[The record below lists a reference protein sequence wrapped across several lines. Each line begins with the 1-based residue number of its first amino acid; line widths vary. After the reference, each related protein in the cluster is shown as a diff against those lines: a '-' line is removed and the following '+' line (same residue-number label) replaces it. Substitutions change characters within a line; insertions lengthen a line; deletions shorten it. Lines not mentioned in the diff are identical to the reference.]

1 MKKTLIFLLLFCCFV
16 FNANASYK
24 DQLRAHWDFETVE
37 SGILLDMSGNSEN
50 GEIVG
55 DPEIVPGVVGKCMR
69 FSGNDYIKLFNQL
82 FFDGECNITVTCWF
96 KYETDPKA
104 TRQLFC
110 ISGDEPNF
118 DPMTFQFSYGKPSD
132 FSFEDC
138 KIGYKAIRAQKTN
151 FPMEFQR
158 DKWYFLTVVLCFD
171 GSISNLKIYIDGKLM
186 EDVTTLSHMTEYSPL
201 PAGKLCPTFHKPMD
215 ATIGALI
222 NYPAWNWIGCID
234 EMKFFTT
241 CLSENEIKNEMDQD
255 TLPCIESIDLFANS
269 KANGETKIFK
279 KHTILTEWKSYSKGT
294 LWYKNPIDVS
304 EGFET
309 QFIFKICDGT
319 AHPDG
324 RDDGGYPGNDG
335 FAFVLQSQ
343 GTDAVGEGGGD
354 LCYTGLVNGFA
365 VEFDTYMNTNEK
377 NKDYRDP
384 SPQHI
389 AIKYG
394 RNRKISAE
402 HKEDN
407 TITHRNYDMHS
418 DCTPYLCKIKYSKEN
433 KRFQVFVSK
442 TKSFPSEPLI
452 DVTNFDINKYY
463 DASKPTF
470 IGFTAATGL
479 SYEYHEIHDWRLCLG
494 SSLPKPDCDSSYFK
508 YQSFDNTGRLK
519 MLGSAKQIDNKIRLT
534 PSKQYEKGAVFRDVP
549 VPLAEEWDCTF
560 SFSMDDPYKG
570 KAPDNS
576 LPGADGI
583 SLIIHNDPREVEA
596 IGNTGMGIA
605 YSGIENAIAIEID
618 LFNNDKYQ
626 IEDMK
631 DPNGNHI
638 ALMVNKDKGK
648 LSAVHNNDN
657 PEFINKNIAKL
668 VSDNTKYYAR
678 VYHKYAQRLLRVWLS
693 DKEDDYGEPVLD
705 ISDFDI
711 TEYIRF
717 KHNGKA
723 YIGIG
728 AATGDANQTHYLH
741 SWSLCPKTTYGKI
754 VSSVEDK
761 DYEQLIS
768 PNPASDMLN
777 VRLPAG
783 VYSGT
788 IMIYGYMGNMLI
800 SEYTRSP
807 KNAIDISHLPIGVY
821 FVKVFAEGKVYDL
834 GKFIKQ

>member
-1 MKKTLIFLLLFCCFV
+1 MKKFYLLLCIIIATV
-16 FNANASYK
+16 SATQAISE
-24 DQLRAHWDFETVE
+24 QHLRAHWDFETVE

-50 GEIVG
+50 GEIIG
-55 DPEIVPGVVGKCMR
+55 NPEIVPGVVGKCMR
-69 FSGNDYIKLFNQL
+69 FSGDDYIRLFNEMFL
-82 FFDGECNITVTCWF
+82 DGECNITATCWIKF
-96 KYETDPKA
+96 ETPINS

-110 ISGDEPNF
+110 ISGETEYF
-118 DPMTFQFSYGKPSD
+118 DPITFQFSVGKQPD

-138 KIGYKAIRAQKTN
+138 KSGYRTIRSANPN
-151 FPMEFQR
+151 FPFTFKQDE
-158 DKWYFLTVVLCFD
+158 WYFLTVVLCYN
-171 GSISNLKIYIDGKLM
+171 GEYSTLKIYINGELK
-186 EDVTTLSHMTEYSPL
+186 EEVKELSHMTKYTPL
-201 PAGKLCPTFHKPMD
+201 PPGKLCPTFHKPMTT
-215 ATIGALI
+215 AIGALYY
-222 NYPAWNWIGCID
+222 YPAWNWIGCID

-241 CLSENEIKNEMDQD
+241 CLSDREIKREMDPNTTD
-255 TLPCIESIDLFANS
+255 CIKTVDLFPNCQAN
-269 KANGETKIFK
+269 AEAKIFK
-279 KHTILTEWKSYSKGT
+279 NYTKLTEPKSYSKGT
-294 LWYKNPIDVS
+294 IWYKEPVDISN
-304 EGFET
+304 GFET
-309 QFIFKICDGT
+309 EFKFKVSNGT
-319 AHPDG
+319 YENG
-324 RDDGGYPGNDG
+324 SRNDGGYPGSDG

-394 RNRKISAE
+394 RNKPLRSE
-402 HKEDN
+402 HFYNN
-407 TITHRNYDMHS
+407 TITSQDYDLLS
-418 DCTPYLCKIKYSKEN
+418 DGTSYYCKIIYKVEN
-433 KRFQVFVSK
+433 KEFKVFVSK
-442 TKSFPSEPLI
+442 SLNFSEPALI
-452 DVTNFDINKYY
+452 DIKDFDIDKYF
-463 DASKPTF
+463 DISKPTY
-470 IGFTAATGL
+470 IGFTGATGL
-479 SYEYHEIHDWRLCLG
+479 PYESHEIHDWRLCLG

-508 YQSFDNTGRLK
+508 YQSFENTGRLK

-605 YSGIENAIAIEID
+605 YAGIENAIAIEID

-648 LSAVHNNDN
+648 LSAVHNDEN
-657 PEFINKNIAKL
+657 PSFVNKDIFKL
-668 VSDNTKYYAR
+668 VSDGTKYYAKA
-678 VYHKYAQRLLRVWLS
+678 YYNHNQRILRVWLS
-693 DKEDDYGEPVLD
+693 KDENNYGDPVLD

-768 PNPASDMLN
+768 PNPASNMLN
-777 VRLPAG
+777 LRLPAG

-834 GKFIKQ
+834 GKCIKQ

>member
-138 KIGYKAIRAQKTN
+138 KSGYKAIRAKKTN

-215 ATIGALI
+215 ATIAALI

-241 CLSENEIKNEMDQD
+241 CLSEDDIVKEMTQD
-255 TLPCIESIDLFANS
+255 STDCIDGTE
-269 KANGETKIFK
+269 
-279 KHTILTEWKSYSKGT
+279 ILTNCATNGSASINNNKCIVNSTDQITSGSI
-294 LWYKNPIDVS
+294 WYKLPIPINN
-304 EGFET
+304 GFET
-309 QFIFKICDGT
+309 SFKFAVKNGWT
-319 AHPDG
+319 NPDG
-324 RDDGGYPGNDG
+324 RDDNGRPGADG
-335 FAFVLQSQ
+335 FAFVIQSQ
-343 GTDAVGEGGGD
+343 NTKALGPAGGD
-354 LCYTGLVNGFA
+354 MGYAGIRNAFA
-365 VEFDTYMNTNEK
+365 VEFDTYK
-377 NKDYRDP
+377 NDRDKPGSNYQDP
-384 SPQHI
+384 STEHI

-394 RNRKISAE
+394 KNVPISAE
-402 HKEDN
+402 HN
-407 TITHRNYDMHS
+407 NNSTITYKNCDYIS
-418 DCTPYLCKIKYSKEN
+418 DGKEYYAKIKYSVPDKT
-433 KRFQVFVSK
+433 FQVFISK
-442 TKSFPSEPLI
+442 NKEFSSESLI
-452 DVTNFDINKYY
+452 NLSDFDISHYIDINKNLY
-463 DASKPTF
+463 F
-470 IGFTAATGL
+470 GFTGATGL
-479 SYEYHEIHDWRLCLG
+479 HTESHEIHDWKICFG
-494 SSLPKPDCDSSYFK
+494 AAPKGDCDSSYFNYTAFNDISRMK
-508 YQSFDNTGRLK
+508 LLGQSRHEDNT
-519 MLGSAKQIDNKIRLT
+519 IRLT
-534 PSKQYEKGAVFRDVP
+534 GSKQYEKGAVFRDVP

-648 LSAVHNNDN
+648 LSAVHNDEN
-657 PEFINKNIAKL
+657 PSFVNKDIFKL
-668 VSDNTKYYAR
+668 VSDGTKYYAKA
-678 VYHKYAQRLLRVWLS
+678 YYNHNQRILRVWLS
-693 DKEDDYGEPVLD
+693 KDENNYGDPVLD
-705 ISDFDI
+705 ISNFNIQD
-711 TEYIRF
+711 YINF
-717 KHNGKA
+717 KENGKA

-783 VYSGT
+783 VTNGR
-788 IMIYGYMGNMLI
+788 IIIYGYMGNMLI

-834 GKFIKQ
+834 GKCIKQ